1 MAYIG
6 MYAIHQY
13 ISSESNMYYLVC
25 ILEKYKMRKML
36 EFIHS
41 IVKNINFLL
50 FYWELQINTEIM
62 KHLLLRSHLF
72 ADTCFLLFQ
81 LAKQN

>member
-1 MAYIG
+1 
-6 MYAIHQY
+6 MYANHQY
-13 ISSESNMYYLVC
+13 IASETNTYYLVC

-50 FYWELQINTEIM
+50 F
-62 KHLLLRSHLF
+62 LLGTADKYRNYETSAFKKSSVCRYLF
-72 ADTCFLLFQ
+72 SPVPAG
-81 LAKQN
+81 

>member
-1 MAYIG
+1 
-6 MYAIHQY
+6 
-13 ISSESNMYYLVC
+13 
-25 ILEKYKMRKML
+25 ML
-36 EFIHS
+36 GSIHS
-41 IVKNINFLL
+41 TGKNINFLF
-50 FYWELQINTEIM
+50 FYWELQINIDIM